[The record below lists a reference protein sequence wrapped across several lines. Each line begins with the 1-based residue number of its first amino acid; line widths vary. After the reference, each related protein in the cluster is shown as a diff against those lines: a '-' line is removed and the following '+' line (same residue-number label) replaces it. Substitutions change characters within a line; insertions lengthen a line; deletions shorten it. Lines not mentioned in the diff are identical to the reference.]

1 MNFQGKYSRVTGKY
15 TSKHST
21 KYYFEPL
28 QKIIFVNIYSVK
40 DDILKFTNFFQR
52 NNSTRIEKLK
62 EIINNCIM
70 NPSYFEKNFYGSE
83 ITIEGSRDL
92 RKVKRLYDII
102 KLYNNK
108 ENIPLNRLFK
118 YKPNKKLK
126 RKCGNEGG
134 FQFIFSLKNDV
145 VYVYLIDLY
154 HLTILSRD
162 NDLSL
167 DYGRRKNYKKCMS
180 AVLFD
185 KISISN

>member
-1 MNFQGKYSRVTGKY
+1 MNLQVKYNKINGKYKN
-15 TSKHST
+15 KHST
-21 KYYFEPL
+21 KYYFKPL

-40 DDILKFTNFFQR
+40 DDMLKFTNFFQR
-52 NNSTRIEKLK
+52 NNSTRIMNLK

-83 ITIEGSRDL
+83 VTIEGAKNL
-92 RKVKRLYDII
+92 KKFKRLYEII
-102 KLYNNK
+102 KLYKNE

-118 YKPNKKLK
+118 YKPNRRLKKK
-126 RKCGNEGG
+126 YGNEGG
-134 FQFIFSLKNDV
+134 FQLIFSVKDDV

-154 HLTILSRD
+154 HLTILSKD

-185 KISISN
+185 KTSIPN